1 MIKEVFKKQV
11 VITEVGD
18 DYLHWE
24 TRLAAHGDSIKDG
37 AIQSVLLSDTAY
49 LFKQTDKIYFMPGCT
64 VPRFKV
70 KQLCEVTGMSI
81 SKTPQNASVIIFSN
95 ETEKEVAQKDFEYN
109 CIHSKDLEEAIGL
122 LYQKRHVDYKAVP
135 QIAELIDFLRDE
147 NNLDYVYVESWSSKN
162 QIETAL
168 KGTGRKFFRTS
179 TWITEESAI
188 NNFDSILELNK
199 TLVHQKDLL
208 TIINMNNVMTE
219 DMFNETSK
227 MFDSQDKNN
236 HVLALELMANVDY
249 ERSALYLFML
259 FKDHHYAIWDRP
271 ETKHVNFKSMMDFFN
286 LRRGFRLSDMEDVI
300 GELEAR
306 DLLTTEHLDYVEK
319 LSKED
324 FESSLGNEYFSV
336 TQVSRSPKLLLA
348 AAKGDR
354 KFDPTLPPIPDE
366 LLNSIPKEDDEK
378 DDDYDDEEE
387 DVLTETED
395 DEN

>member
-1 MIKEVFKKQV
+1 M
-11 VITEVGD
+11 
-18 DYLHWE
+18 H
-24 TRLAAHGDSIKDG
+24 
-37 AIQSVLLSDTAY
+37 
-49 LFKQTDKIYFMPGCT
+49 
-64 VPRFKV
+64 
-70 KQLCEVTGMSI
+70 
-81 SKTPQNASVIIFSN
+81 N
-95 ETEKEVAQKDFEYN
+95 KDFEQ
-109 CIHSKDLEEAIGL
+109 AIGL
-122 LYQKRHVDYKAVP
+122 MYQQRHTDYKAVP
-135 QIAELIDFLRDE
+135 QIAELISILQDE
-147 NNLDYVYVESWSSKN
+147 ETLDYVVIDDWSGKNTIESK
-162 QIETAL
+162 L
-168 KGTGRKFFRTS
+168 KGSGIKFFRTN
-179 TWITEESAI
+179 TWVTEESAI
-188 NNFDSILELNK
+188 TAFDEMLELNK

-208 TIINMNNVMTE
+208 TIINMNNVMNE
-219 DMFNETSK
+219 EMFNETLK
-227 MFDSQDKNN
+227 MFDSVDRNN

-259 FKDHHYAIWDRP
+259 FKECHHRIWDRP

-286 LRRGFRLSDMEDVI
+286 LRRGFRLNDMEDVI

-366 LLNSIPKEDDEK
+366 LLNSIPKEDDE
-378 DDDYDDEEE
+378 DNDDYNDEEE